1 MNDTIKLSTSKKL
14 QLIAMVIALG
24 AVTVANSV
32 LTVLCGSAYGGLIGA
47 LLVGAGVFAYVCFR
61 GQGSALEH
69 FHPAAVLYRLTPI
82 KALAVIKTALMTK
95 YFEDKHWRSEI
106 IEAEEGSAVFI
117 CKYADKPDEKTI
129 LERTL
134 LLTVSVERI
143 SDAVSV
149 RFVYE
154 APGLGSMLKIQ
165 PAEFCRETTA
175 FLELQ
180 LANAEMILDNAA

>member
-1 MNDTIKLSTSKKL
+1 MNENIKLSTNTKL
-14 QLIAMVIALG
+14 QLIAIVIALG
-24 AVTVANSV
+24 AVTVANWV

-47 LLVGAGVFAYVCFR
+47 FLVGAGVFAYVCSR

-69 FHPAAVLYRLTPI
+69 FHPPAVLYRLTPI
-82 KALAVIKTALMTK
+82 KALAVIKTALSIR
-95 YFEDKHWRSEI
+95 YVEDKHWRSEI

-117 CKYADKPDEKTI
+117 CKYVDRANEKMI
-129 LERTL
+129 LERIL
-134 LLTVSVERI
+134 LLKVAVERI

-154 APGLGSMLKIQ
+154 TPGLGCMEKIQ